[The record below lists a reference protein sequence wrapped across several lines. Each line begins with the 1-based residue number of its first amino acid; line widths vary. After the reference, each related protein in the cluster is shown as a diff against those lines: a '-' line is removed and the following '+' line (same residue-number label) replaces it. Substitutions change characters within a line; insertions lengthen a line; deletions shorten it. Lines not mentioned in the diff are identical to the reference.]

1 MISKEFKNRILT
13 SILLILTLYII
24 VKSNFFLVFCLIVF
38 GILSI
43 LEFSKILKLI
53 IKRQKI
59 ILLINILFIVY
70 VFLFCLTFF
79 YFSNIP
85 QLKAI
90 LFLLLFTCIASDIG
104 GYIIGKIFKG
114 PKITKISPKKTFSGA
129 FGSIIF
135 SIITLI
141 GLFFLIFDG
150 FSYKLTLV
158 ATITSLANQF
168 GDLFFSYLKR
178 LAKIK
183 NTGNFLPGHG
193 GILDRLDGIFLGLP
207 IGFVSMIFIF

>member
-24 VKSNFFLVFCLIVF
+24 VKSNFFLVFCLIDF